1 MTIFFY
7 HKRNDK
13 LFGIKIYKTQ
23 IRNENIN
30 CIHWM
35 KSLEAKQEIE
45 ELMHKKNV

>member
-1 MTIFFY
+1 MTSY
-7 HKRNDK
+7 LVLKYNN
-13 LFGIKIYKTQ
+13 KIQ

-30 CIHWM
+30 CIHRM